1 MEGSRKTP
9 ERTSVNDGDE
19 EIYGDSPRKPL
30 LPPVAGHNAKE
41 VAERTM
47 PMTLQ
52 AVSVE
57 GMYER
62 LGTTQKDMEKAFPS
76 VSNYKNN
83 VTEYLNLL
91 SGIVHEYLG

>member
-1 MEGSRKTP
+1 MRGIGFRWQVS
-9 ERTSVNDGDE
+9 N
-19 EIYGDSPRKPL
+19 L
-30 LPPVAGHNAKE
+30 LPPVASQE

-76 VSNYKNN
+76 VSRFTKNN

-91 SGIVHEYLG
+91 SGIVHEYLS